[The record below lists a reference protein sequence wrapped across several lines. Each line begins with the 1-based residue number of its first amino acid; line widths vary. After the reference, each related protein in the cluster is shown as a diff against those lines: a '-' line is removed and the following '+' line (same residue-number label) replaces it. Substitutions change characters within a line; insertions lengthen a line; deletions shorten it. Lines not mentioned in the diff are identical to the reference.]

1 MIQITLPDV
10 SVKPFEKNATPMD
23 VAKSISEKYLQEKN
37 SRQFLDII
45 LAEGKKLYMIDC
57 YLPEVIDSQKIGYT
71 QNELDWIRMN
81 EPQIWKYFI
90 ENKLLYSTDTELYK
104 RFVEDAP
111 FSKFYIDIDKDS
123 PGRVG
128 VWLGWQIVRSY
139 MNNNSVTLQQLL
151 QTDGEEIF
159 KKSKYKPKK

>member
-1 MIQITLPDV
+1 M
-10 SVKPFEKNATPMD
+10 
-23 VAKSISEKYLQEKN
+23 
-37 SRQFLDII
+37 DII
-45 LAEGKKLYMIDC
+45 VSEGKKLYMVDC

-71 QNELDWIRMN
+71 QNELDWITTN
-81 EPQIWKYFI
+81 EAQIWKYFI
-90 ENKLLYSTDTELYK
+90 ENKLLYSTDAELNK

-151 QTDGEEIF
+151 QTSGEEIF
-159 KKSKYKPKK
+159 KNSKYKPKK